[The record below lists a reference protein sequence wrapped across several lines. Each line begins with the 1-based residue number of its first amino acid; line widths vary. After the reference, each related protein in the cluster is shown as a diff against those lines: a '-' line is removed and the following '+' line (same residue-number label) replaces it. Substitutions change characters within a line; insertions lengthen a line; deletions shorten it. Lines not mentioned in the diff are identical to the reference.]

1 MLLRMVDVAPS
12 ERVAQSLV
20 PMPISTSK
28 GADRFTFYVSRV
40 GRICT
45 DFVMDLEKRNGMS
58 LIDRRQLV
66 YEVSK
71 WPQGAYEILQCWTR
85 KELLELICA
94 ELGKDRKYTN
104 VPKSKMIAYLLK
116 LVLRKKGQL
125 KDESANA
132 SVLGQNNKDGTQKK
146 ENGEQSQH
154 FNRSTNSGS
163 SMCREAQA
171 GSTAVC
177 QNVACQATLNSGDA
191 YCKRCSCCICH
202 QYDENK
208 DPSLWLCAL
217 KNKKAGILKNGC
229 NKKLDG
235 CFYCV
240 CCGKMNWLM
249 RSLHKQLVIAREA
262 RRVDLL
268 CERLSLSYKM
278 VKGSEGYN
286 ELANIINSAVK
297 ILEKEVGGAL
307 DQVSAITGRGIV
319 NRLCCGADVQKLCSC
334 ALEMVEFTLNST
346 LDLETNNNLK
356 APGPQPQV
364 SFEEITSS
372 SVLVVLKYQHN
383 IAKEEIDGCKIW
395 HRNVNMANYP
405 AEPTCHVLRPN
416 TRSLVS
422 GLSPSTEY
430 LFKKHQRPIQYDSP
444 KGSTNSSE
452 NNVSPGLYPK
462 RAKFTKLDGAS
473 DNDESQLPP
482 TSEVLPFVSSNSS
495 PSEVPTKP
503 DWLRSTPDSACKN
516 YVEKR
521 YEYCVKVIRWLE
533 HEGHMERDFRVKFLT
548 WFSVKASTQDRR
560 IVNAFID
567 ALISDPASLVAQL
580 IDSFLEVVCSKEKP
594 AQPNGA

>member
-1 MLLRMVDVAPS
+1 
-12 ERVAQSLV
+12 
-20 PMPISTSK
+20 
-28 GADRFTFYVSRV
+28 
-40 GRICT
+40 
-45 DFVMDLEKRNGMS
+45 
-58 LIDRRQLV
+58 
-66 YEVSK
+66 
-71 WPQGAYEILQCWTR
+71 
-85 KELLELICA
+85 
-94 ELGKDRKYTN
+94 
-104 VPKSKMIAYLLK
+104 
-116 LVLRKKGQL
+116 
-125 KDESANA
+125 
-132 SVLGQNNKDGTQKK
+132 
-146 ENGEQSQH
+146 
-154 FNRSTNSGS
+154 
-163 SMCREAQA
+163 
-171 GSTAVC
+171 
-177 QNVACQATLNSGDA
+177 
-191 YCKRCSCCICH
+191 
-202 QYDENK
+202 
-208 DPSLWLCAL
+208 
-217 KNKKAGILKNGC
+217 
-229 NKKLDG
+229 
-235 CFYCV
+235 
-240 CCGKMNWLM
+240 MNWLM

-430 LFKKHQRPIQYDSP
+430 LFKVLPFGCSHGYGEWEGKCSTRSLDHGSSQCSTQNYESVCIKEDMTQYQKNELNLKKHQRPIQYDSP